1 MSKSKSGVSSIRIIV
16 YGYIIIIVV
25 QLLLQVSRMLMP
37 KVSFELGAIALML
50 FAWFVLLLGFHM
62 MSSRG
67 KEFKRGRFASL
78 LGLLATAGEAFY
90 AYRYVK
96 AGMGMATFIDM
107 YVLFFWFISM
117 CVLLYTFSKALKGM
131 QPIVEMTDER
141 LASKYPRTALLVG
154 TIVVLTL
161 VFLPVMQM
169 LPKVTGYVGTLTL
182 GVVMALAQGYVC
194 KLLLDGYHAV
204 RANTDEAKE
213 AARRE
218 KRG

>member
-1 MSKSKSGVSSIRIIV
+1 
-16 YGYIIIIVV
+16 
-25 QLLLQVSRMLMP
+25 
-37 KVSFELGAIALML
+37 
-50 FAWFVLLLGFHM
+50 
-62 MSSRG
+62 
-67 KEFKRGRFASL
+67 
-78 LGLLATAGEAFY
+78 
-90 AYRYVK
+90 
-96 AGMGMATFIDM
+96 
-107 YVLFFWFISM
+107 
-117 CVLLYTFSKALKGM
+117 M

-204 RANTDEAKE
+204 RANTDEARE

-218 KRG
+218 RKR

>member
-1 MSKSKSGVSSIRIIV
+1 MSRTRSGVSSIRVIV
-16 YGYIIIIVV
+16 YGYIIMILV

-37 KVSFELGAIALML
+37 EVSFELGAIALML
-50 FAWFVLLLGFHM
+50 FAWLVLLLGFHL
-62 MSSRG
+62 MSSKGR
-67 KEFKRGRFASL
+67 EFKRGRFAAL
-78 LGLLATAGEAFY
+78 LGVLATAAEAFY

-96 AGMGMATFIDM
+96 AGLGMATFIDM
-107 YVLFFWFISM
+107 YVLFFWFLSVCI
-117 CVLLYTFSKALKGM
+117 LLYTFSKALKGM

-154 TIVVLTL
+154 TIVVLVL

-204 RANTDEAKE
+204 RANTDEARE

-218 KRG
+218 RRS